1 MSSEL
6 LATYAGLG
14 TYDGENY
21 YKGDE
26 CLGKRAELVT
36 CDGVLEESD
45 ILLLFSSRSL
55 CQGPNSCFESRRR
68 YLRDQTAPR
77 ESRNTAKGA
86 RWFELMPSKFKKRA
100 SL

>member
-26 CLGKRAELVT
+26 CLGTLT
-36 CDGVLEESD
+36 CDGMLEEF
-45 ILLLFSSRSL
+45 LFV
-55 CQGPNSCFESRRR
+55 
-68 YLRDQTAPR
+68 
-77 ESRNTAKGA
+77 
-86 RWFELMPSKFKKRA
+86 
-100 SL
+100 

>member
-26 CLGKRAELVT
+26 CLGMHDSSWHSTTCVRA
-36 CDGVLEESD
+36 
-45 ILLLFSSRSL
+45 
-55 CQGPNSCFESRRR
+55 
-68 YLRDQTAPR
+68 
-77 ESRNTAKGA
+77 
-86 RWFELMPSKFKKRA
+86 A
-100 SL
+100 SLDINRGFLSIACVKDLIRALKGDDDTCEIRRHLGKAGILQKVRRIRISARDVV